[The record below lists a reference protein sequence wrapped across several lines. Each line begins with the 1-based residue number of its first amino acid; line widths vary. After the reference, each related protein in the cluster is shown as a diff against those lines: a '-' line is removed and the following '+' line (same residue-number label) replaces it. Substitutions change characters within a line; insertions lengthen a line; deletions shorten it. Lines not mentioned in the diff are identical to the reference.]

1 MVGMLAILLTFGL
14 VLAGCATGVD
24 AGRYDNASPAENDSI
39 LIIGKNSS
47 SVERTMITEFDG
59 QTVSWVGEEPLFG
72 GLIGGDLSFTIR
84 VPAGEHALTGGPVAN
99 QQGVQALKYLTSTK
113 FKFEAGKAYHVDVVN
128 RNFKITE
135 TTL

>member
-59 QTVSWVGEEPLFG
+59 QTVSWVGEEPLLG
-72 GLIGGDLSFTIR
+72 VLS
-84 VPAGEHALTGGPVAN
+84 AGT
-99 QQGVQALKYLTSTK
+99 
-113 FKFEAGKAYHVDVVN
+113 
-128 RNFKITE
+128 
-135 TTL
+135 

>member
-47 SVERTMITEFDG
+47 SV
-59 QTVSWVGEEPLFG
+59 L
-72 GLIGGDLSFTIR
+72 
-84 VPAGEHALTGGPVAN
+84 
-99 QQGVQALKYLTSTK
+99 
-113 FKFEAGKAYHVDVVN
+113 
-128 RNFKITE
+128 
-135 TTL
+135 